1 MIRKDTAVF
10 MHTFKL
16 DIAGF
21 CVKCTV
27 NYEYSVKL
35 CRGYTTDRDEDLEI
49 TVSPEEIETE
59 TARYPEE
66 NEHSPAFMET
76 LALYRKIC
84 TELALRDTV
93 LIHGSSLMAD
103 GEAVLFCA
111 NSGTGKSTHTRL
123 WREVFGDKIVMI
135 NDDKPLVRL
144 IEGTPYIYGTPWNGK
159 HHIGTNISAP
169 LRHVCFLERGEKNEV
184 CPADGTEAF
193 TRLLRFTFR
202 PDSALETMAMLGTAE
217 KIAGQVKFWDLKCNM
232 DPEAAV
238 VSYEGM
244 YGKSCKDED

>member
-1 MIRKDTAVF
+1 MYTFKY
-10 MHTFKL
+10 TFKL

-21 CVKCTV
+21 CIKCIV

-35 CRGYTTDRDEDLEI
+35 CRDYLTDRDEETSV
-49 TVSPEEIETE
+49 TVSPDEIAAETD
-59 TARYPEE
+59 RYPEE
-66 NEHSPAFMET
+66 NEHSAAYMES

-123 WREVFGDKIVMI
+123 WREVFGDRVLMI
-135 NDDKPLVRL
+135 NDDKPLIRL
-144 IEGTPYIYGTPWNGK
+144 INGEPYIYGTPWNGK
-159 HHIGTNISAP
+159 HHIGTNVSAP
-169 LRHVCFLERGEKNEV
+169 LRHICFLERGEQNQIQ
-184 CPADGTEAF
+184 PADSADVY

-202 PDSALETMAMLGTAE
+202 PDSPLETMAMLGTVE
-217 KIAGQVKFWDLKCNM
+217 KIAGSVRFWDLACNM
-232 DPEAAV
+232 DPEAAT

-244 YGKSCKDED
+244 IEKKS

>member
-1 MIRKDTAVF
+1 MFSFKINIANLCIRCDTNHEYAMTFCKDFFT
-10 MHTFKL
+10 
-16 DIAGF
+16 
-21 CVKCTV
+21 
-27 NYEYSVKL
+27 
-35 CRGYTTDRDEDLEI
+35 DEDEALS
-49 TVSPEEIETE
+49 VSVSAEDIKKE

-66 NEHSPAFMET
+66 NDHSAAYMET

-123 WREVFGDKIVMI
+123 WREVFGDKVLMI
-135 NDDKPLVRL
+135 NDDKPLIRL
-144 IEGTPYIYGTPWNGK
+144 INGEPYIYGTPWNGK
-159 HHIGTNISAP
+159 HHIGTNVSAP
-169 LRHVCFLERGEKNEV
+169 LRHICFLERGEQNKIY
-184 CPADGTEAF
+184 PADCADVY

-202 PDSALETMAMLGTAE
+202 PDSPLETMAMLGTVE
-217 KIAGQVKFWDLKCNM
+217 KIAGSVRFWDLACNM
-232 DPEAAV
+232 DPEAAT

-244 YGKSCKDED
+244 IEKKL